1 MLKKTI
7 RRLGALAMVLAMAVS
22 VFAVSASAVDSEQK
36 QPTPDITKN
45 IVKEAGVYL
54 PEATF
59 TFNAVADGKSTDTK
73 YNTPT
78 ADEALKATKG
88 VLGTIKSEPKD
99 SDLTKTEVE
108 VGKLT
113 ISVNKTAFKG
123 PGTYYYKITET
134 GSYDGMKYDSAPRTF
149 IVMIDANGEVLS
161 YGFIN
166 SKEDHTKDDGVFT
179 NIYKD
184 EGTHKGPH
192 DLVIEKKVIGTA
204 YDASLTY
211 DFWVTI
217 TNVNGTKEWYNV
229 VSSKTTTNS
238 TKIEAGKRTKIT
250 VAKDE
255 TVTIKGLSPQDTY
268 IVEEADY
275 TGDAY
280 KYEVP
285 TATKKVGNNNATSLE
300 LTKTKV
306 DDKAYTFKTGTETM
320 TAENNTVTVTNKKDF
335 ATPGGVIMTIAPYA
349 LMLVVAGAFAVVFLS
364 RRNRAE

>member
-36 QPTPDITKN
+36 QPTPDITKK

-73 YNTPT
+73 YDTPT
-78 ADEALKATKG
+78 ADEALGATKG

-113 ISVNKTAFKG
+113 ISVNKSAFKG
-123 PGTYYYKITET
+123 PGTYYYTITET
-134 GSYDGMKYDSAPRTF
+134 GSYDGMKYDTTSKTF
-149 IVMIDANGEVLS
+149 IVMIGANDEVLS

-166 SKEDHTKDDGVFT
+166 SKEDTTKNDGIFT

-184 EGTHKGPH
+184 EGNHKGPH
-192 DLVIEKKVIGTA
+192 DLVIKKEVIGTA

-217 TNVNGTKEWYNV
+217 TNVNKTEEWYNV

-285 TATKKVGNNNATSLE
+285 TATKKVGNSDATSLE
-300 LTKTKV
+300 LTKTEG
-306 DDKAYTFKTGTETM
+306 DDKAYTFKTGTQTM

-349 LMLVVAGAFAVVFLS
+349 LMVVLAGAFAVVFLT

>member
-7 RRLGALAMVLAMAVS
+7 RRLGALAMVLATAVS

-59 TFNAVADGKSTDTK
+59 TFNAVADGKSIDTK
-73 YNTPT
+73 YDTPT
-78 ADEALKATKG
+78 ADEALGATNG

-99 SDLTKTEVE
+99 SDLTATTVE

-113 ISVNKTAFKG
+113 IDVNKNAFAG

-149 IVMIDANGEVLS
+149 IVMIGANREVLS

-166 SKEDHTKDDGVFT
+166 SKENHNKNDGVFT

-184 EGTHKGPH
+184 DGNHKGPH
-192 DLVIEKKVIGTA
+192 DLVIEKKVIGNA

-217 TNVNGTKEWYNV
+217 TNKNGTKEWYNV

-238 TKIEAGKRTKIT
+238 TKIEAGTRTKIT

-275 TGDAY
+275 TGNTY
-280 KYEVP
+280 KYENP
-285 TATKKVGNNNATSLE
+285 TATKKVGIDPAANLT
-300 LTKTKV
+300 LTKGS
-306 DDKAYTFKTGTETM
+306 DTFASGSVTM
-320 TAENNTVTVTNKKDF
+320 GDANNTVTVTNEKNF

-349 LMLVVAGAFAVVFLS
+349 LMVVLAGAFAVVFLT